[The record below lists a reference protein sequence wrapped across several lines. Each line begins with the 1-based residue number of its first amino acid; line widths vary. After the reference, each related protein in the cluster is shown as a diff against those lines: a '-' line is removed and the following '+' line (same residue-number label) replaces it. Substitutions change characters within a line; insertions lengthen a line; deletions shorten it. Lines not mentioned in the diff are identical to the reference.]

1 MASSGF
7 VSVVNAKIKE
17 IVKEGEPLTEET
29 IDQHQ
34 TESNQENTTFD
45 EIKHV
50 ASANIGQMLQ
60 DLQEFDVAIKAERIP
75 DIYRIY
81 NGRLHG
87 ELKKTSNQNHEIDRL
102 LTQKIHDSFMAA
114 FPFMVHKEKISETM
128 NYYTI
133 SEYYRERPMIGIDAS
148 IPEIFIIPK
157 IDSEW
162 QRFMPRADGLM
173 RNEEIHALESELNEL
188 EAKSI
193 SAKSQLEKVNEEL
206 KELKNQ
212 EAAIENT
219 KGFFNRGKVEEELE
233 PILKRRAELEEKQEE
248 WQQYVDDR
256 QFVTAKSATIK
267 NRMKEVRLARALV
280 EKERR
285 LIEKYF
291 GSLEEMTNQIN
302 QFVAAY
308 LGQIQ
313 EVKADD

>member
-1 MASSGF
+1 M
-7 VSVVNAKIKE
+7 
-17 IVKEGEPLTEET
+17 TEET

>member
-291 GSLEEMTNQIN
+291 GSLEEMTTQIN

>member
-7 VSVVNAKIKE
+7 VSVFNAKIKE

-291 GSLEEMTNQIN
+291 GSLEEMTTQIN

>member
-1 MASSGF
+1 M
-7 VSVVNAKIKE
+7 
-17 IVKEGEPLTEET
+17 TEET

-291 GSLEEMTNQIN
+291 GSLEEMTTQIN

>member
-1 MASSGF
+1 M
-7 VSVVNAKIKE
+7 
-17 IVKEGEPLTEET
+17 TEET

-233 PILKRRAELEEKQEE
+233 PILKRRAED
-248 WQQYVDDR
+248 YDR
-256 QFVTAKSATIK
+256 WNF
-267 NRMKEVRLARALV
+267 RAGV
-280 EKERR
+280 NANIGKW
-285 LIEKYF
+285 
-291 GSLEEMTNQIN
+291 T
-302 QFVAAY
+302 
-308 LGQIQ
+308 
-313 EVKADD
+313 KASF